1 MIIGVFMVLP
11 MLTYAQVTINYIN
24 MSIYYG
30 NQSITNV
37 INITSDQ
44 LVIPI
49 YQYCSQESNVLFNA
63 YLDPLSNLGIVSVS
77 LVLYNG
83 SFISI
88 PVIDYSPK
96 YISMEVN
103 CSLPIYGVYLSIG
116 SYDPYPLE
124 ALVIPSSNITYT
136 LTQGSINASIPLIPG
151 LNYIFAIVKIISISP
166 AEASI
171 SNYLTAELST
181 EYSSINIG
189 YLNTYAEITTYIT
202 YSSNIE
208 ITANGTTYIIITPYY
223 YVPIGNNIENLVL
236 SGSSKPMVMLTGAPW
251 VKYSYD
257 NCTVINPGIP
267 GITPWTTYLSYAP
280 YCIINSSINPITINF
295 IGESLQELKCN
306 NVFVTTQSGSILS
319 LTGNLTI
326 NPTLSRVL
334 YVTISGIR
342 TIGIYLNSI
351 PTSTVTVHI
360 PLISRSSLSVTDEL
374 GNPIN
379 ALIYLNV
386 NGTLLPFMNGTCV
399 YPGTYDIYAL
409 VNGELMDLGT
419 SSIIQGNT
427 LKIPIFSN
435 YTLNI
440 AIPQKCPDLNLELLI
455 KYGNNQYVFPLSNI
469 QQQID
474 IPNVVIG
481 DHIQMAL
488 LGNGSVL
495 YQRELIVNESNPES
509 LVLSPRVINFIP
521 MDLLNNELSTA
532 VLNIGNLYY
541 IGPGRY
547 CVPINSSVGMV
558 IYGNDVYVVN
568 ITNSNIY
575 VRVWTLGAL
584 GIKSL
589 LIILG
594 LLTLLIVISSIVK
607 GLGGRSGDGNN
618 DYVVIN

>member
-1 MIIGVFMVLP
+1 MVLP

-267 GITPWTTYLSYAP
+267 GITPWTTYLSYTP

-399 YPGTYDIYAL
+399 YPGIYDIYAL

-419 SSIIQGNT
+419 SSIIQDNT

-607 GLGGRSGDGNN
+607 GLGGRSGGGNN